1 MPNHITNKL
10 HFEGEVQDILE
21 VRNYIKGDRDGQYID
36 FMKIATPPNYIF
48 MGSVDHTLQE
58 IFQSDKTSMSF
69 MAETDLHC
77 EGGFYIDK
85 TRRAFIDKE
94 CIQFYHDYEADIY
107 KLEILGFKQA
117 WAASPENFIEL
128 SKQYELDI
136 KIFTFEMGMEFTQEI
151 EIINGE
157 LTKNKEQEKFDD
169 YFWEV
174 PFATIGG

>member
-1 MPNHITNKL
+1 MPNWAEGTLKVRGTKENIVNFLKNGILGYPECSYT
-10 HFEGEVQDILE
+10 FEKDGVPTAKYDHREVTVTE
-21 VRNYIKGDRDGQYID
+21 
-36 FMKIATPPNYIF
+36 
-48 MGSVDHTLQE
+48 E
-58 IFQSDKTSMSF
+58 EW
-69 MAETDLHC
+69 ETDLHC

-169 YFWEV
+169 YFQEV